1 MYIEKMAASWKYFE
15 YQIYYLIHL
24 LNGERVGV
32 AVGVGKRN
40 WISVT
45 KGMGKVGGRRFFYPF
60 RLFVIYSL
68 TKKMLQ
74 KKKKKKKNKKRKEIC
89 QIL

>member
-1 MYIEKMAASWKYFE
+1 MD
-15 YQIYYLIHL
+15 
-24 LNGERVGV
+24 
-32 AVGVGKRN
+32 
-40 WISVT
+40 SVT

-74 KKKKKKKNKKRKEIC
+74 KKKKKRRREKKFVKVYSEITLTVKYHRLLNV
-89 QIL
+89 ITFFLRLGIFMPVTALV